1 MHMGSIKITYAP
13 IDTKKGKRQYYLSY
27 SLVFAIAAMIVYC
40 WYFAAGRTFIWNGDG
55 WVQHFKALVYYARY
69 LRAII
74 LELVSSHRLVI
85 PEWDFCI
92 GEGSDILQ
100 TFHYY
105 VIGDPFAFFSVL
117 APVRFLHLYYDGM
130 ILLRLYL
137 AGVMFSV
144 LCFES
149 GCRSR
154 YGVLAGSLSY
164 VFCFWAVFNTA
175 RHPFFLN
182 PMVYLPM
189 LLIGVERIFRGRRLY
204 FMIAAVFL
212 SAVSNLYFF
221 YMLVMVTVIY
231 TALRLAVFYRKTP
244 ALRKV
249 GLRLFLRIVFASV
262 VGVGLAA
269 VILLPSCYMVLHDA
283 RFSSSP
289 ALHLFY
295 PFYYYCRLPSALFS
309 QGNEY
314 WTCMGYAAPVFP
326 AVALLFCRK
335 RYGFLKALFLSGILM
350 FLFPVFGWAMNGFSY
365 TTNRWSWAFALLCAY
380 ILAVAW
386 PLLMTAGIK
395 DSRAMAVCLMVCF
408 AVCILLEPSRT
419 VMNFSALCL
428 ILLVVVLPW
437 LFCEETGIWRK
448 SNRQRMALILV
459 LVSIGVNSFWLNAPE
474 GGNYAAEAWESAYVF
489 DGLLHNETAAV
500 RNAAAADQ
508 ADGFYRYTGR
518 NLSLNA
524 GILSGPSSTQYY
536 WSLSNPCVSKFRSE
550 MGLCREDEPLNYY
563 GYDDRAALAAL
574 AAVHYYVVPD
584 WDASPVPYGYTLVD
598 MDEGAGAGYM
608 VYRNDYALPLAYTYD
623 SQISEQT
630 WNSLSTIEKQEALLQ
645 GVVLEDYGGEVQET
659 ELFLQDRKIN
669 VKIQCSGES
678 IELLDHAIAV
688 MAPEASVTFSF
699 EGAADSE
706 TYFQI
711 DGLEYQGVPDYD
723 IGDENVC
730 IFERLKKRIFWKQ
743 PDGTKLIFTAS
754 DGRQKILNYYTQ
766 ENSKYNGQHNF
777 AVNLGYTQEG
787 ISSVTVVFA
796 GTGIYSFDSL
806 QISCLPMGRYVQ
818 TLQQRQEDVLQQTV
832 IGTNTVTGEISL
844 DKPKL
849 MCLAVPYSP
858 GWRAFVDGKESRLY
872 RANEMYMALELQ
884 AGEHNIELVYHT
896 PWRKEGVCISLF
908 ALLLFIIYLLF
919 GKKAV
924 FIQNAAGKTTEMK
937 ISGVFR

>member
-1 MHMGSIKITYAP
+1 MGSIKITYAP

-27 SLVFAIAAMIVYC
+27 SLVFAVAAMIVYC

-117 APVRFLHLYYDGM
+117 VPVRFMHLYYDGM
-130 ILLRLYL
+130 ILLRLFL
-137 AGVMFSV
+137 AGVMFSI

-182 PMVYLPM
+182 PMV
-189 LLIGVERIFRGRRLY
+189 
-204 FMIAAVFL
+204 
-212 SAVSNLYFF
+212 
-221 YMLVMVTVIY
+221 TVIY

-244 ALRKV
+244 ALRKE
-249 GLRLFLRIVFASV
+249 GLRLFLRIVCASV

-428 ILLVVVLPW
+428 ILLVVVLLR
-437 LFCEETGIWRK
+437 LFCE
-448 SNRQRMALILV
+448 A
-459 LVSIGVNSFWLNAPE
+459 
-474 GGNYAAEAWESAYVF
+474 
-489 DGLLHNETAAV
+489 
-500 RNAAAADQ
+500 
-508 ADGFYRYTGR
+508 
-518 NLSLNA
+518 
-524 GILSGPSSTQYY
+524 
-536 WSLSNPCVSKFRSE
+536 
-550 MGLCREDEPLNYY
+550 
-563 GYDDRAALAAL
+563 RASHCL
-574 AAVHYYVVPD
+574 
-584 WDASPVPYGYTLVD
+584 
-598 MDEGAGAGYM
+598 
-608 VYRNDYALPLAYTYD
+608 
-623 SQISEQT
+623 
-630 WNSLSTIEKQEALLQ
+630 
-645 GVVLEDYGGEVQET
+645 
-659 ELFLQDRKIN
+659 
-669 VKIQCSGES
+669 
-678 IELLDHAIAV
+678 
-688 MAPEASVTFSF
+688 
-699 EGAADSE
+699 
-706 TYFQI
+706 
-711 DGLEYQGVPDYD
+711 
-723 IGDENVC
+723 
-730 IFERLKKRIFWKQ
+730 RI
-743 PDGTKLIFTAS
+743 I
-754 DGRQKILNYYTQ
+754 
-766 ENSKYNGQHNF
+766 
-777 AVNLGYTQEG
+777 
-787 ISSVTVVFA
+787 
-796 GTGIYSFDSL
+796 
-806 QISCLPMGRYVQ
+806 
-818 TLQQRQEDVLQQTV
+818 
-832 IGTNTVTGEISL
+832 
-844 DKPKL
+844 
-849 MCLAVPYSP
+849 
-858 GWRAFVDGKESRLY
+858 
-872 RANEMYMALELQ
+872 
-884 AGEHNIELVYHT
+884 
-896 PWRKEGVCISLF
+896 
-908 ALLLFIIYLLF
+908 
-919 GKKAV
+919 
-924 FIQNAAGKTTEMK
+924 
-937 ISGVFR
+937 